1 MNNQTAGSANRNHSV
16 RVPSLFDIF
25 RGKIAN
31 GYRRI
36 AQWRREGLLTKGRA
50 RRTHYRRIVRLETIE
65 PRLLLSADLIHTA
78 EMGVAINATVKV
90 ADVDG
95 APEVQLV
102 DNPSSTVLAAVPL
115 DQDVNVTV
123 AGNNMS
129 DVLTIGFNRASVP
142 HQIHVAFDGGDGG
155 TDELI
160 GPDRATKWQLTAPS
174 AGTLDDGSFSGIERV
189 KGGAADNT
197 FVVLDA
203 S

>member
-1 MNNQTAGSANRNHSV
+1 
-16 RVPSLFDIF
+16 
-25 RGKIAN
+25 
-31 GYRRI
+31 
-36 AQWRREGLLTKGRA
+36 
-50 RRTHYRRIVRLETIE
+50 
-65 PRLLLSADLIHTA
+65 
-78 EMGVAINATVKV
+78 
-90 ADVDG
+90 
-95 APEVQLV
+95 
-102 DNPSSTVLAAVPL
+102 AVPL

-203 S
+203 STTTAVEGGAGNNTLVGADADNAWAITGSNSGTLNGQSFSGVQNVTGGAGN